1 MRDHTY
7 FVYILA
13 SKSRVLYTGITNS
26 VVRRTLEHRDS
37 SAFGFTQRYRVWR
50 LVYYELHQYVLNAI
64 HREKQIKS
72 WSRWRKI
79 ALIEENNP
87 TWEDRSIQFGA
98 KAELK
103 TFAPASF
110 GSTSGKQIAT
120 SGSSTP
126 ASQKRLAG
134 DPGSRPPRNDNKK
147 E

>member
-1 MRDHTY
+1 VRDHTY

-37 SAFGFTQRYRVWR
+37 SSFGFTQRYRVWR
-50 LVYYELHQYVLNAI
+50 LVYYERHGYILNAI

-72 WSRWRKI
+72 WSRARKI
-79 ALIEENNP
+79 ALIEGTNP
-87 TWEDRSIQFGA
+87 TWEDRSLEFGA

-103 TFAPASF
+103 SCSPRAF
-110 GSTSGKQIAT
+110 GTSNEQQIAT
-120 SGSSTP
+120 SGSC
-126 ASQKRLAG
+126 
-134 DPGSRPPRNDNKK
+134 PPRNDNKK